1 MTNRQTVSFIR
12 NRFDEAGLRPVTRF
26 GQNFLVDLNLLELL
40 ARSGEVGGDDVILEV
55 GTGLG
60 SLTA

>member
-40 ARSGEVGGDDVILEV
+40 ARSGEAVSY
-55 GTGLG
+55 TH
-60 SLTA
+60 LTLPTTPNV